1 MRCALLQIN
10 STVGDISGNAGRI
23 GQAYLSAAARGAQLC
38 VTPELALIGYP
49 PRDLLLYPAF
59 VDEAQRAL
67 EALARRTAAWPDCA
81 LVLGTAGRNASGAG
95 RALYNQAVFIHQGQ
109 VMARYAKR
117 LLPTYDVFDE
127 ARYFEPGKVPCV
139 IEFGG
144 VRVALTVCEDIWN
157 DSDACPEYGI
167 APLAGHPSFDLLVN
181 LSASPFTVGK
191 QRLRETMLA
200 AIAVKYGV
208 QALYVNSVGGND
220 DLVFDGRSMHVVG
233 DGLSSRAGGF
243 VEDALHVDTA
253 LGPITASVFFGQEA
267 ATAAPQSGIAD
278 DDFTPEAE
286 IWRALVL
293 GVRDY
298 CAKTGQD
305 SVVLGLSGGVDS
317 ALTAAIACEAL
328 GAENV
333 LGLLMPSQYSSG
345 HSLTDALA
353 LAGNLGMRTA
363 TLSVEP
369 AMKAYDAILAEVF
382 SGCPPDV
389 TEENLQARIRGNLL
403 MACSNKFGRMLLT
416 TGNKSEISVGY
427 CTIYGDM
434 CGGLAVIGDLYKTEV
449 YRLCRWLNG
458 RGEQRI
464 PENILVKPPSAELRP
479 NQTDQDS
486 LPPYEEL
493 DAILYC
499 LLEQRKSVEEIV
511 AAGHRRE
518 TVRRVAHLV
527 RVAEFKRRQAAPV
540 LKITRQ
546 AFGVG
551 WRMPLACRYEF

>member
-1 MRCALLQIN
+1 M
-10 STVGDISGNAGRI
+10 
-23 GQAYLSAAARGAQLC
+23 
-38 VTPELALIGYP
+38 P
-49 PRDLLLYPAF
+49 
-59 VDEAQRAL
+59 
-67 EALARRTAAWPDCA
+67 
-81 LVLGTAGRNASGAG
+81 
-95 RALYNQAVFIHQGQ
+95 
-109 VMARYAKR
+109 
-117 LLPTYDVFDE
+117 
-127 ARYFEPGKVPCV
+127 
-139 IEFGG
+139 
-144 VRVALTVCEDIWN
+144 
-157 DSDACPEYGI
+157 
-167 APLAGHPSFDLLVN
+167 
-181 LSASPFTVGK
+181 
-191 QRLRETMLA
+191 
-200 AIAVKYGV
+200 
-208 QALYVNSVGGND
+208 
-220 DLVFDGRSMHVVG
+220 
-233 DGLSSRAGGF
+233 
-243 VEDALHVDTA
+243 
-253 LGPITASVFFGQEA
+253 FGQEA
-267 ATAAPQSGIAD
+267 ATAAPLSGIAD

-298 CAKTGQD
+298 CAKTGQG

-317 ALTAAIACEAL
+317 ALTAAIACDAL

-333 LGLLMPSQYSSG
+333 LGLLMPSPYSSG

-369 AMKAYDAILAEVF
+369 AMNAYDAILAEVF

-458 RGEQRI
+458 QGRQSI

-499 LLEQRKSVEEIV
+499 LLEQRMSVEEIA
-511 AAGHRRE
+511 AAGHGRE
-518 TVRRVAHLV
+518 IVRRVAHLV

-540 LKITRQ
+540 LKITSQ
-546 AFGVG
+546 AFGIG